1 LLTQFRRKDL
11 HIASQYDELDVKV
24 PDGAQYLLLER
35 RLGLAVDF
43 LPPERN
49 LMESSQVGE
58 VRMIRHDLDNVDW
71 QPTSVPVKQQV
82 RQTMGRFGGQD
93 EGTDGTPQLVDV
105 DSSVA
110 LSGELADGRLEV
122 GAAAR

>member
-11 HIASQYDELDVKV
+11 HIAGQYDELDVKV

>member
-1 LLTQFRRKDL
+1 
-11 HIASQYDELDVKV
+11 
-24 PDGAQYLLLER
+24 
-35 RLGLAVDF
+35 
-43 LPPERN
+43 
-49 LMESSQVGE
+49 
-58 VRMIRHDLDNVDW
+58 MIRHDLDNVDW

-110 LSGELADGRLEV
+110 LSGELADSTCNRMKKFPVSVLV
-122 GAAAR
+122 NC

>member
-1 LLTQFRRKDL
+1 
-11 HIASQYDELDVKV
+11 
-24 PDGAQYLLLER
+24 
-35 RLGLAVDF
+35 
-43 LPPERN
+43 
-49 LMESSQVGE
+49 
-58 VRMIRHDLDNVDW
+58 MIRHDLDNVDW

-110 LSGELADGRLEV
+110 LSASSLTADSRSARLLADSTCNRMKKFPVSVLV
-122 GAAAR
+122 NC

>member
-1 LLTQFRRKDL
+1 
-11 HIASQYDELDVKV
+11 
-24 PDGAQYLLLER
+24 
-35 RLGLAVDF
+35 
-43 LPPERN
+43 
-49 LMESSQVGE
+49 
-58 VRMIRHDLDNVDW
+58 
-71 QPTSVPVKQQV
+71 
-82 RQTMGRFGGQD
+82 MGRFGGQD